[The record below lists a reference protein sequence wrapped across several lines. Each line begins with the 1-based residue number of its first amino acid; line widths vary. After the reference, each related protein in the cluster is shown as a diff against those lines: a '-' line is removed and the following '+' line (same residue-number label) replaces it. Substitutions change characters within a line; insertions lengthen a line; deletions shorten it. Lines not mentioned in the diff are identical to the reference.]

1 MAGTAAC
8 SSSRAAVRSSK
19 AGMNMRHCYALKG
32 EGKVKRN
39 SGLRTS
45 RLSGLFFAILAT
57 GLSLGYALASEE
69 ELSCTSGFARDT
81 AAMMEPAVC
90 DSQTPAQGVD
100 LRNRHDI
107 PAFGMSLFYPSG
119 WSVAP
124 RRYVNMEELIDVPA
138 DQQNAVEETTR
149 IKIRVQRRT
158 NHDEALRELREI
170 S

>member
-45 RLSGLFFAILAT
+45 RFSGLFFAILAT

-69 ELSCTSGFARDT
+69 ELRSHIRLRGGHGGDDGASSLRLPDSGAR
-81 AAMMEPAVC
+81 
-90 DSQTPAQGVD
+90 G
-100 LRNRHDI
+100 
-107 PAFGMSLFYPSG
+107 
-119 WSVAP
+119 
-124 RRYVNMEELIDVPA
+124 
-138 DQQNAVEETTR
+138 
-149 IKIRVQRRT
+149 
-158 NHDEALRELREI
+158 
-170 S
+170 